1 MGRIP
6 SLERHHREAH
16 TVSSQIEYP
25 ETDFDDGS
33 DWEEE
38 YLQDSGKAKIIAR
51 MPNLDDPRPIR
62 SCPRPQAPSFWNGI
76 LSKGLN
82 ERTQN
87 RILWSMVFVLICTLG
102 VVFLRGNTTKE
113 TANAPVA
120 EEPAEIVAHR
130 VEKTS
135 NHEPLVDSEENALV
149 ANSAFS
155 QADNSASE
163 FRDDENSLVLPTTSI
178 DLTADSF
185 EQPLG
190 DESYALPEQ
199 PRSAI
204 SAWERGES
212 VPEHSSWGSGSDRM
226 VSSQREEPLPNDSRQ
241 YQQDSP
247 VISERQRENGTMTP
261 QSYSV
266 PEDRGSQQ
274 SFERQDR
281 YAEQGYSSS
290 NNGQNPWT
298 DQYQNQNQGYTQPQ
312 GYSQD
317 QGYGQNRY
325 SNDPYSQQNYNQPA
339 TDYYS
344 RNTTPQQAAYA
355 SPNYASQVSN
365 EGSYQA
371 APPADYSQY
380 SVPQQQATNYRSA
393 SYDPQSY
400 APAGI
405 SVNSQANRYAGQSAE
420 AAQQSRTYAPAG
432 YNAVNYREQI
442 PAVQTYDTY
451 RGGYPQESTRMA
463 SNLSA
468 APRYDGGY
476 SQVNQAIDPRFQQPQ
491 QSQPQNVV
499 QPQYQYGGY

>member
-16 TVSSQIEYP
+16 AVSSQIEYP
-25 ETDFDDGS
+25 ETDFEDGS
-33 DWEEE
+33 DWEAE
-38 YLQDSGKAKIIAR
+38 YLQDLGKAKIIAR

-62 SCPRPQAPSFWNGI
+62 SCPRPQTTSFWNGI
-76 LSKGLN
+76 FSKGLN
-82 ERTQN
+82 ERMQN
-87 RILWSMVFVLICTLG
+87 RILWSVVFVLVGTLG
-102 VVFLRGNTTKE
+102 VVFLRENSTKE
-113 TANAPVA
+113 TAEAPVA
-120 EEPAEIVAHR
+120 KEPAETVAHR
-130 VEKTS
+130 IEKNPS
-135 NHEPLVDSEENALV
+135 RESSIDSEATSSTSFAQTDV
-149 ANSAFS
+149 STP
-155 QADNSASE
+155 E

-190 DESYALPEQ
+190 DKHYALPEQ
-199 PRSAI
+199 PRPTS

-212 VPEHSSWGSGSDRM
+212 VPEHSSWGAGNDSM
-226 VSSQREEPLPNDSRQ
+226 VSSQREESLPNDSRQ

-247 VISERQRENGTMTP
+247 AISERQWENGTMTP

-281 YAEQGYSSS
+281 YAEQGYSSPNS
-290 NNGQNPWT
+290 GQNPWA
-298 DQYQNQNQGYTQPQ
+298 DQYQNQNQGYTQNQ

-325 SNDPYSQQNYNQPA
+325 ANDPYSQQNYNQPA
-339 TDYYS
+339 TGYNS
-344 RNTTPQQAAYA
+344 QNTAPQQAAYA
-355 SPNYASQVSN
+355 NPNYASQVSN
-365 EGSYQA
+365 EGSYPA
-371 APPADYSQY
+371 AAPADYSQY

-393 SYDPQSY
+393 SYNPQSY
-400 APAGI
+400 APAGTN
-405 SVNSQANRYAGQSAE
+405 VNSHANRYAGQTAE
-420 AAQQSRTYAPAG
+420 TAQQSRTYAPAG

-476 SQVNQAIDPRFQQPQ
+476 SQANQAIDPRFQQPQ
-491 QSQPQNVV
+491 QSQPQNAV